1 MLNFLSQ
8 KQKEAV
14 GIDSR
19 IVTVKACPG
28 SGKTFIVAAKIVEK
42 LSRWKKDNV
51 GMAVLSFTNTA
62 WKEIEKNLIKYKKES
77 IRYPHFLGT
86 IDSFINHYIFLP
98 FGHLVMDCERRPI
111 LVGEPHE
118 KWHARNFVGEKYF
131 DKSSFDI
138 NGDFIFTKKFPP
150 PPSSKPKAMYSIK
163 KTKNDLLK
171 RGYANQHDANY
182 FALKIVREY
191 PEITKSLVG
200 RFSILLVDEAQDTT
214 EIQMA
219 IIDELLKAG
228 LKEVFMVG
236 DPDQAIFEWNNANP
250 ELFMNKCK
258 EGEMIKLEEC
268 RRSSQNIC
276 NFVHRL
282 STLENPAIAVSPEVS
297 CLEVKPEIVEYD
309 NLSDIKDL
317 FLEKCASLDIKIN
330 KGNVSI
336 LCRNNKTVNALKNLY
351 NDPLSVQTEYDPDV
365 WREGF
370 AWYRNIC
377 EGLFLIEKKDYKT
390 GYKLVER
397 GCFEK
402 LTNKNYSREAI
413 KMIIR
418 INGIVK
424 WRKFIHKIIVEA
436 PSPSG
441 DLSFWLSSFY
451 SLFEKILK
459 IEDNNAIKRDKKNL
473 LVENVF
479 SASTNDK
486 GLSFPIELGTI
497 HSVKGETFEATLVI
511 LDNNGG
517 SAKYANMLKKHNA
530 NDLLVDELRT
540 VYVGLTRP
548 RKFLMLAVPKGDYD
562 CWNNFLNK

>member
-1 MLNFLSQ
+1 MFNFLSQ

-42 LSRWKKDNV
+42 LLRWKKDNV

-62 WKEIEKNLIKYKKES
+62 WKEIEKNLIKYRKEP

-118 KWHARNFVGEKYF
+118 KWHARNVGEKYF

-138 NGDFIFTKKFPP
+138 NGDFIFTKKFPA
-150 PPSSKPKAMYSIK
+150 PPSSNPKLMYSIK
-163 KTKNDLLK
+163 KTKNNLLK
-171 RGYANQHDANY
+171 HGYANQHDANY

-200 RFSILLVDEAQDTT
+200 RFPILLVDEAQDTT

-250 ELFMNKCK
+250 ELFMKKCQ

-317 FLEKCASLDIKIN
+317 FLEKCTSLNIKIN
-330 KGNVSI
+330 KENVSI
-336 LCRNNKTVNALKNLY
+336 LCRNNKTLNALKILY
-351 NDPLSVQTEYDPDV
+351 NDSLSAQTEYDSDV

-370 AWYRNIC
+370 AWYKNIC

-397 GCFEK
+397 GYFEK
-402 LTNKNYSREAI
+402 KSGKPYSREAMKSVI
-413 KMIIR
+413 SMVGVVRWRRSIHEIIQ
-418 INGIVK
+418 K
-424 WRKFIHKIIVEA
+424 A
-436 PSPSG
+436 PLPSG

-451 SLFEKILK
+451 SLFEKTLK
-459 IEDNNAIKRDKKNL
+459 IEDNNAIKRGKKNL

-479 SASTNDK
+479 STSTNDK
-486 GLSFPIELGTI
+486 VLSFPIELGTI

-511 LDNNGG
+511 LDSKGR
-517 SAKYANMLKKHNA
+517 STKYENMLKKHTA
-530 NDLLVDELRT
+530 NDLFVDELRT

-548 RKFLMLAVPKGDYD
+548 RKFLMLAVPKGDYN
-562 CWNNFLNK
+562 CWNDFLNK